1 MPSSNSA
8 THYGSVTK
16 TFHWLTALLILSAI
30 PLGLIA
36 TNLAHRIGA
45 GETVLIAQAT
55 LLFSIHKTI
64 GIAAFFTALARI
76 IWAITQPHPGLLNA
90 DRKAEAMLAS
100 TVHWLLYGAM
110 LVTPLSGWVHHAATA
125 GFAPIWWPF
134 GQTLPFVPQTAT
146 VAEAATTVHFLAS
159 RVLMATILLHVV
171 GALKHHLIDK
181 DDTLRRMWP
190 LARITARPA
199 PAQPGRAV
207 PLIAASV
214 IWLGILG
221 AGAAPALMSLTDG
234 PTAPRSQSV
243 AVPGQW
249 QVEDG
254 TLALTIRQMGDEVT
268 GRFSDWS
275 AAITFADNPAQEKNG
290 TVRVEVIIASLT
302 LGSVTGQ
309 AMGGDFFDEGTFPRA
324 IFEAD
329 ILRNT
334 ESYVADG
341 TLTIKDNSVP
351 VRLPFDLAIDGD
363 RAEMTGTLMLDRR
376 DFGIGRGVTD
386 EGTLAHDVAIDI
398 SLTAQQAAAED

>member
-1 MPSSNSA
+1 MPSRNSA

-36 TNLAHRIGA
+36 TNLAHRIEA
-45 GETVLIAQAT
+45 GDSTLIAQAT

-76 IWAITQPHPGLLNA
+76 LWAITQPHPGLLNGE
-90 DRKAEAMLAS
+90 RKTEAMLAS

-110 LVTPLSGWVHHAATA
+110 LVTPLSGWVHHAATT
-125 GFAPIWWPF
+125 GFAPIWWPL
-134 GQTLPFVPQTAT
+134 GQSLPFVPQSTA

-159 RVLMATILLHVV
+159 RVLMATILLHVA
-171 GALKHHLIDK
+171 GALKHHLIDR

-190 LARITARPA
+190 RASFTAKPGTH
-199 PAQPGRAV
+199 QPGRAM

-221 AGAAPALMSLTDG
+221 AGAAPALISLTEG
-234 PTAPRSQSV
+234 TAPRSQT
-243 AVPGQW
+243 AAAPGQW

-254 TLALTIRQMGDEVT
+254 TLALSIRQMGNEVA
-268 GRFSDWS
+268 GRFEDWS
-275 AAITFADNPAQEKNG
+275 AEITFADDPDQQTNG

-309 AMGGDFFDEGTFPRA
+309 AMGGDFFDEATHPRA
-324 IFEAD
+324 VFEAD
-329 ILRNT
+329 ILRDGD
-334 ESYVADG
+334 SYVADG
-341 TLTIKDNSVP
+341 TLSIKDNTVP
-351 VRLPFDLAIDGD
+351 VRLPFDLLIENG
-363 RAEMTGTLMLDRR
+363 RAEMTGALSVDRR
-376 DFGIGRGVTD
+376 DFEIGAGVTE
-386 EGTLAHDVAIDI
+386 EGTLGFGVTISVA
-398 SLTAQQAAAED
+398 LTARQGEDVE